1 MYSVVLHQ
9 LDSKK
14 CYLVFDS
21 DPITRA
27 TVVINNAKT
36 IGANV
41 FLSAKDICDGNK
53 KLNVS
58 FVAQLFNTLHGL
70 SLTDNENN
78 EKVKFFIDV
87 DNNNT
92 IDVGDSR
99 EERVF
104 RMWMNSLNIDG
115 FFIFCFNYI
124 LLFY

>member
-1 MYSVVLHQ
+1 
-9 LDSKK
+9 
-14 CYLVFDS
+14 
-21 DPITRA
+21 
-27 TVVINNAKT
+27 VVINNAKS

-70 SLTDNENN
+70 SLVGDEGNEAMKFIEDNIN
-78 EKVKFFIDV
+78 
-87 DNNNT
+87 
-92 IDVGDSR
+92 DVGDVGDTR

-115 FFIFCFNYI
+115 L
-124 LLFY
+124 LLFLFYFI